1 MAKVAKVAKVAKPC
15 DILQTLEMDGS
26 EYAALN
32 LEKGAP
38 ANQTSLNNGDDDN
51 GVLWDAKNILISIA
65 LFVVAGLLEVGGGYL
80 VWLGLREKKLPYL
93 FIPIGAL
100 VLVVYGVV
108 PTFQP
113 VDSFGRVFAVYG
125 GFFIVLSYA
134 WAALFDGLKM
144 DTGDIIGCVVALVG
158 VCVAWFWPR

>member
-1 MAKVAKVAKVAKPC
+1 MS
-15 DILQTLEMDGS
+15 DGS

-38 ANQTSLNNGDDDN
+38 ANQTSFDNGDDDS
-51 GVLWDAKNILISIA
+51 GVVWDAKNILISIA

-93 FIPIGAL
+93 FIPLGAL

-144 DTGDIIGCVVALVG
+144 DAGDAIGCAVALAG
-158 VCVAWFWPR
+158 VSIAWFWPR